1 MNEKKNNAILT
12 GEYLM
17 LSESILNNVSILSS
31 RETKSVMAEITV
43 K

>member
-1 MNEKKNNAILT
+1 MKKQKNNTILS

-31 RETKSVMAEITV
+31 QETKSVTAE
-43 K
+43 

>member
-1 MNEKKNNAILT
+1 MKKQKNNTILS